1 MKSEKGKI
9 IAVSSFKG
17 GVGKT
22 ITVLNLAGAFS
33 KLNKK
38 VLIIDLDLESGNIS
52 VALNT
57 KNTKTLYNVVDD
69 LSNNR
74 FKDYKDYTEKYDEN
88 IHVINSIKDPRQAKL
103 IDARY
108 IELFLNHV
116 KYKYDIILLDNAHG
130 FSTITLTSL
139 DIADTSL
146 FIMNNDIMDIKVAR
160 SSLAIMEDIG
170 KENIKILL
178 NESIKPTND
187 FFRKSDIE
195 NIIKTNINYVLEKK
209 YHIKNIN
216 NYILEGKILSLNSNL
231 KKYDVKFIEIAE
243 DLIKER

>member
-1 MKSEKGKI
+1 M
-9 IAVSSFKG
+9 
-17 GVGKT
+17 
-22 ITVLNLAGAFS
+22 
-33 KLNKK
+33 
-38 VLIIDLDLESGNIS
+38 IIDLDLESGNIS

-146 FIMNNDIMDIKVAR
+146 FVMNNDIMDIKVAR

-216 NYILEGKILSLNSNL
+216 N
-231 KKYDVKFIEIAE
+231 
-243 DLIKER
+243 

>member
-1 MKSEKGKI
+1 
-9 IAVSSFKG
+9 
-17 GVGKT
+17 
-22 ITVLNLAGAFS
+22 
-33 KLNKK
+33 
-38 VLIIDLDLESGNIS
+38 
-52 VALNT
+52 
-57 KNTKTLYNVVDD
+57 
-69 LSNNR
+69 
-74 FKDYKDYTEKYDEN
+74 
-88 IHVINSIKDPRQAKL
+88 
-103 IDARY
+103 
-108 IELFLNHV
+108 
-116 KYKYDIILLDNAHG
+116 
-130 FSTITLTSL
+130 
-139 DIADTSL
+139 
-146 FIMNNDIMDIKVAR
+146 MDIKVAR